1 MISFPSTTLACIIK
15 ILLEPTRAHKHS
27 SAQTIEKLE
36 INKIRKEKGMV
47 QHLSS
52 TPFKQKIESWNHLKD
67 TLRTT
72 PVKKSFC
79 NYLHASLQ
87 QMKHTKFPC

>member
-52 TPFKQKIESWNHLKD
+52 TPFKQKIES
-67 TLRTT
+67 
-72 PVKKSFC
+72 
-79 NYLHASLQ
+79 
-87 QMKHTKFPC
+87 